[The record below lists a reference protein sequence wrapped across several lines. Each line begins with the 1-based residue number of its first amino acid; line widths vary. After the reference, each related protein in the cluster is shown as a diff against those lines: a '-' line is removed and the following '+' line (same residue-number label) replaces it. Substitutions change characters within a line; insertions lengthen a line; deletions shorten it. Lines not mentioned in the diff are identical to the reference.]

1 MGMCQNVIIHYSTV
15 HGSGMIHV
23 VHGGVTLHCQNVIIH
38 VVHGNVMI
46 HVVHGGVTIVHL
58 VHGNVTKDK
67 TCTVAILH
75 FCCCW

>member
-1 MGMCQNVIIHYSTV
+1 
-15 HGSGMIHV
+15 MIHV

-67 TCTVAILH
+67 TQWPCCIFAVAGDLLSGS
-75 FCCCW
+75 

>member
-1 MGMCQNVIIHYSTV
+1 MLYTGVLLYIVRMLLYMLYTGMLSY
-15 HGSGMIHV
+15 M
-23 VHGGVTLHCQNVIIH
+23 LY
-38 VVHGNVMI
+38 
-46 HVVHGGVTIVHL
+46 HGGVTIVHL